1 MLSLHYLKRD
11 GGVGLDQEVA
21 IPLTR
26 LRVNPD
32 LELLSVIPIC
42 LLKVGSGKKSWG
54 LHLALGHILD
64 SGGQVV
70 LITLVV
76 LGNIVIVRA

>member
-1 MLSLHYLKRD
+1 M
-11 GGVGLDQEVA
+11 GLDQEVA

-26 LRVNPD
+26 LRVNPN

-70 LITLVV
+70 LVTFVV
-76 LGNIVIVRA
+76 LDNIALSLSKLDKAL